1 MGRKV
6 KIGII
11 QQHSVLG
18 DVKKN
23 IEKAVEMIDDL
34 GKQGADIICLPELFA
49 TGYNLESLGGVK
61 TLELIREH
69 NKYIEESM
77 SEAAKRN
84 NVYLISP
91 YGTLEKGS
99 THVYN

>member
-18 DVKKN
+18 NVKKN

-34 GKQGADIICLPELFA
+34 GKQGADIICLPE
-49 TGYNLESLGGVK
+49 
-61 TLELIREH
+61 
-69 NKYIEESM
+69 
-77 SEAAKRN
+77 
-84 NVYLISP
+84 
-91 YGTLEKGS
+91 
-99 THVYN
+99 

>member
-6 KIGII
+6 KLGII

-34 GKQGADIICLPELFA
+34 GKQGADIICLPELLA
-49 TGYNLESLGGVK
+49 TGYNIESLGGFK
-61 TLELIREH
+61 KLELIREH
-69 NKYIEESM
+69 NKY
-77 SEAAKRN
+77 
-84 NVYLISP
+84 L
-91 YGTLEKGS
+91 
-99 THVYN
+99 